1 MVTKMTIP
9 NREYWARRAEQR
21 MAAVERGTDP
31 YLRNISSLYA
41 RAAAQIKTDIE
52 AILQAYQRNGSLTR
66 NEALQLLKD
75 PLSPAE
81 LDVIRARL
89 AAVEDLEERL
99 RLSAKLNAPAYKAR
113 IDRLEGL
120 RLATEAE
127 LSQLAPNQIAV
138 TDQALMAAAKDS
150 YARTVFNLQKG
161 TRLAYQFARV
171 TESQIE
177 AVLKQRWS
185 GDHYSDRIWR
195 NTQDLANRL
204 PDIIQQNMVTGRS
217 WRRCIDEVDDLV
229 QRGGVFSAERI
240 LRTETA
246 FVANEM
252 DAQAYED
259 ADIEQYEFV
268 ATLDNRTSEVCQEHD
283 GKRYDL
289 EDREPGENYP
299 PLHPFCRSTTIEVV
313 DDDILA
319 GLERRSKD
327 PQTGQTRTVPSTM
340 KYADWKAI
348 YVDQS
353 LTTDD
358 WIKQRSSADVKG
370 AVEEIQQ
377 NDIIKKTKLIVE
389 SFPNYFTS
397 KSGKKQTEVFVNY
410 VNTLPD
416 GDDDMLRLYNS
427 LGKMENI
434 GTIGANAKV
443 SYTATGHAVNV
454 AYRSST
460 KDLTH
465 LTVKIPKIDEDNR
478 IGAVQTTA
486 HELGH
491 LMDLFGRQTTK
502 YSSWASEVSGPV
514 FQVRTTT
521 VSPKI
526 KALFDG
532 FNARV
537 AEIDSRIAKKYKDLH
552 ETLDIEYVEAKKS
565 PYKNYSMFKE
575 YVKKRKQLLN
585 LRMQEADDESRNALN
600 GINNLQD
607 IYDALSHGLFRDTG
621 VVRYGHGSKYYS
633 SEASRAHEV
642 WANYAALSITR
653 PDLIRILAEDQPQIV
668 KAMEGVKKL
677 LLEKVGG

>member
-31 YLRNISSLYA
+31 YLRNISNLYA

-89 AAVEDLEERL
+89 DAVEDLEERL

-138 TDQALMAAAKDS
+138 TDQALMAAARDS

-268 ATLDNRTSEVCQEHD
+268 ATLDNRTSEVCQEKD

-289 EDREPGENYP
+289 EDRQPGENYP

-491 LMDLFGRQTTK
+491 LMDLFGRQTIK
-502 YSSWASEVSGPV
+502 HSNWASEASNPV
-514 FQVRTTT
+514 FQSRLSA
-521 VSPKI
+521 VSPRI
-526 KALFDG
+526 KSLFDG
-532 FNARV
+532 FNLKVIEIDARV
-537 AEIDSRIAKKYKDLH
+537 AKKYKGLQAA
-552 ETLDIEYVEAKKS
+552 LDIEYAEAKKN
-565 PYKNYSMFKE
+565 PYKNYAAFKE
-575 YVKKRKQLLN
+575 YTNKRKQLLKF
-585 LRMQEADDESRNALN
+585 RMKEADDESRNALN
-600 GINNLQD
+600 GVNNLQD
-607 IYDALSHGLFRDTG
+607 IYDALSHGFFRDTG
-621 VVRYGHGSKYYS
+621 VVRYGHGSKYYR
-633 SEASRAHEV
+633 SESSRAQEV

-653 PDLIRILAEDQPQIV
+653 PDLIQILAEDQPQIV
-668 KAMEGVKKL
+668 KAMNGIKKI
-677 LLEKVGG
+677 LLERIGE